1 MKLIALTLKNFMP
14 YKDAHKILFPTDS
27 RKNVV
32 LIFGDNMRGKTSLLN
47 AIRWVFYG
55 KAWGRQLRLI
65 ERKNIVNW
73 DAAGIGD
80 WDVEVS
86 VQFESNG
93 DRYDLRR
100 IMKPIELIVNPK
112 KDEDFEIILGL
123 KKNGIVIAS
132 DKIDHELNQLIPEQI
147 SRFFLFD
154 SELLQEYEML
164 LIQKSEQGR
173 QIKEAIEKVLG
184 VPALINARNE
194 LRTLLKK
201 ARSNQ
206 IKETKR
212 IERLSAFSKEQE
224 KLSAELEAL
233 EKDKKKLE
241 IQQEEYNKKISEL
254 EDELSETSGIMKY
267 KSKLDSLRE
276 LRKTLLRQD
285 QELREL
291 KLKCIVDAWKDML
304 QPRIQAKIK
313 ELEKLRDFFK
323 SKVERK
329 GELKGYI
336 NIYRELLDKSVCPIC
351 KRQADEN
358 IREMAGTKLG
368 IIEGE
373 LESMSH
379 GSVRLAEVTSDIAK
393 LKKIRFSGTR
403 ERIQRIDREL
413 NEISIKLVEVESEIV
428 EIQEKV
434 KDYDTAEVARKRA
447 LKEQYIKELGN
458 LSGRI
463 QKVTSDIEENNRKQ
477 NQLAMLISR
486 DPEAKYKKTSIQVD
500 IISSL
505 EQIFSEGIDILR
517 DELRS
522 KVSDLATDAFK
533 QLITEKTY
541 LRLDVN
547 ENYGLSIV
555 DRHGRNVPERSAGAE
570 QIVALALID
579 ALNKVAR
586 KTGPIV
592 MDTPLGRLDPKHR
605 KNLISYIPNLAEQV
619 IMLVH
624 EGEMSKT
631 EILDSMKTR
640 IGAMYE
646 IERISSSQSRIIKI

>member
-1 MKLIALTLKNFMP
+1 MP
-14 YKDAHKILFPTDS
+14 YKDTHKILFPTDS
-27 RKNVV
+27 KKNVV

-55 KAWGRQLRLI
+55 KSWGRQLRSI

-73 DAAGIGD
+73 DSAGIGD

-86 VQFESNG
+86 IRFESNG
-93 DRYDLRR
+93 DKYDLRR
-100 IMKPIELIVNPK
+100 KMKPLELIVNPK

-123 KKNGIVIAS
+123 QKNGIIIAS
-132 DKIDHELNQLIPEQI
+132 DKIDYELNQLIPEQI

-173 QIKEAIEKVLG
+173 QIKEAIEQVLG

-206 IKETKR
+206 AKEAKR
-212 IERLSAFSKEQE
+212 IERLSAYSKEQE

-233 EKDKKKLE
+233 EKDKKSLE
-241 IQQEEYNKKISEL
+241 VQQEEYKKKISEL
-254 EDELSETSGIMKY
+254 EDELSETSGVVKY
-267 KSKLDSLRE
+267 KSKLDSLKE
-276 LRKTLLRQD
+276 LQKTLLKQD
-285 QELREL
+285 QELRES
-291 KLKCIVDAWKDML
+291 KLKNIVDAWKDML
-304 QPRIQAKIK
+304 QPRLQTKIK
-313 ELEKLRDFFK
+313 ELEQLRDSFK
-323 SKVERK
+323 AKIERK

-336 NIYRELLDKSVCPIC
+336 NIYRDLLDKFECPTC
-351 KRQADEN
+351 TQKVDEN
-358 IREMAGTKLG
+358 IREMIGAKLG
-368 IIEGE
+368 TVEGE
-373 LESMSH
+373 LESISH
-379 GSVRLAEVTSDIAK
+379 ESEKLAEVTSELSK
-393 LKKIRFSGTR
+393 LTKIRFSGAR
-403 ERIQRIDREL
+403 ERIQIIERDL
-413 NEISIKLVEVESEIV
+413 NEINIKIVEIESKID
-428 EIQEKV
+428 EIQEKI
-434 KDYDTAEVARKRA
+434 KGYDTAEVARKRA
-447 LKEQYIKELGN
+447 LKEQYLKELGN

-463 QKVTSDIEENNRKQ
+463 QKVSSDIEENNRKQ
-477 NQLAMLISR
+477 NQLAALISK
-486 DPEAKYKKTSIQVD
+486 DPEAKYTKTSIQVD

-522 KVSDLATDAFK
+522 KVADLATDAFK
-533 QLITEKTY
+533 QLISEKTY
-541 LRLDVN
+541 LRLDIN
-547 ENYGLSIV
+547 ENYGLSII

-570 QIVALALID
+570 QIIALALID
-579 ALNKVAR
+579 GLNKTAR

-605 KNLISYIPNLAEQV
+605 KNLLNYIPNMAEQV

-631 EILDSMKTR
+631 EILDSLKTR